1 MNIYFSFSLSA
12 LVLMLHAR
20 SHALADVFEKNEK
33 KIKQRLCTGQLV
45 QLLTAQSQDQIQDHS
60 DQINYF

>member
-33 KIKQRLCTGQLV
+33 KIKQCLTV
-45 QLLTAQSQDQIQDHS
+45 QARFNYTAQSQDQIPDHS